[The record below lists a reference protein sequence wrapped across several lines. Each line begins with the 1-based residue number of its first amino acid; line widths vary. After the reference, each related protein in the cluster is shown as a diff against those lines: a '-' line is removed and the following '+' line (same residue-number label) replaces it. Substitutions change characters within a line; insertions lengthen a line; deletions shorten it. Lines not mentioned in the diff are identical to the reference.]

1 MGNSCKLYS
10 NASSNESNE
19 EKFNPVNKIPI
30 NYYNSTVPTNSSCLL
45 SPKAATTLKQ
55 NIHLYNTD
63 ETFIQF
69 DKQFRQVL
77 SSKGISMFDKN
88 FVDEIPSTL
97 INLRRRLPKL
107 IVNMH
112 NKNISESLIAN
123 FPLYQK
129 EAVIFK
135 NGAIYQGQW
144 SKDVKICGNGI
155 MYLPKESILLEGYF
169 IKNSLISGRV
179 YLTEDS
185 YYEGELCQNVFNGYG
200 KYIKNE
206 GEYEGQFLNGFKNGN
221 GTLRYKNVF
230 IYKGNFKNDLFDG
243 KGYINFILQKYEYFG
258 NFNKSMFEG
267 EGELKTPNGKYIGCF
282 NKSQLEGEGIFS
294 WNTHQCYKGQ
304 YKQNKKNGNGV
315 YKDKVKDVEIKGTWA
330 DGQPNGITEVFI
342 KKIKYKVLYRKGE
355 VVECSINNIAHK
367 NILLDMVIENEN
379 YEPKVLFRFNNNSN
393 NVNREKRDSQLHFK
407 QHEIKPSFESYFRRP
422 IDSFASVPF

>member
-10 NASSNESNE
+10 NAFSNESNE

-88 FVDEIPSTL
+88 FFDEIPSTL
-97 INLRRRLPKL
+97 INLRKRLPKL

-129 EAVIFK
+129 DAVIFK

-230 IYKGNFKNDLFDG
+230 IYKGNFKNDLFEG

-282 NKSQLEGEGIFS
+282 INSQLEGEGIFS

-304 YKQNKKNGNGV
+304 YRQNKKNGNGV
-315 YKDKVKDVEIKGTWA
+315 YKDKVRDVEIKGIWV
-330 DGQPNGITEVFI
+330 DGQPNGITEVLI

-355 VVECSINNIAHK
+355 VIECSINNIAHK
-367 NILLDMVIENEN
+367 NILIDMVIENED
-379 YEPKVLFRFNNNSN
+379 YEPKVLFRFNNSSN
-393 NVNREKRDSQLHFK
+393 NVSKKDSQLFFK
-407 QHEIKPSFESYFRRP
+407 QHEIKPSFESYFKRP
-422 IDSFASVPF
+422 IDSFGSVPF